1 MKKLYCKDSG
11 EKSLINSLRPY
22 LQTIIKPLLVLLF
35 LLISLGLWG
44 QRNYQTRATGN
55 WNANNTWQVSVDGG
69 AFVNCAV
76 GDYPGVAENTGTV
89 TILNNHNV
97 TLNLSPANSIGSLV
111 IASGANA
118 TTLTFGAEWVLNVIG
133 DVNISSTNANVAK
146 SIALNTGILNCSNLN
161 LTSSNGNDSR
171 DAFVVLTSGT
181 LTINGDITMNAAGAR
196 TYLRFNGGG
205 TINVG
210 GTISG
215 GNITSNGGG
224 HNTNAPT
231 AGTVNYNGTSGSQ
244 YIGTYTYFN
253 LSVEGNA
260 VKQLSG
266 NTSVNNE
273 LSLNGGVIQLGN
285 FNLTMT
291 NANPTGKITGSFG
304 ASSMVETDGSGFFII
319 NNVNSN
325 RPNILFP
332 IGSEG
337 YYTPFNMVTTGN
349 TNNSNISVRTVKQF
363 INGNFVGRYWDV
375 VSNNT
380 RTATL
385 EFTYDASEA
394 NGSPANYTTWTKTG
408 AGSWIL
414 SDGTTTL
421 GTYSFTVAG
430 GTNNITATAKS
441 FTAGAI
447 GTYYSYESG
456 PWNEANTW
464 TTDPSGTTRVNPAV
478 PSDNDV
484 VVILVDKEVWLTSN
498 VTAANI
504 DIQINDGGT
513 LNQGTFSFT
522 AGLKALHGQGKLKLA
537 SASFPTATTNTL
549 VQAGGGT
556 VEYTAPVTLPVAQTS
571 YNHLEISAAG
581 VVLQA
586 SNITVRGNLTINSGT
601 YQINDGT
608 TQRLQLSVDGDLLVK
623 SGASITTGTGNTT
636 SGGNLSGGTAPFT
649 NYYDTYSHRI
659 VLNGNFTNNGTV
671 RFTNQTYP
679 TYTTYPTNGF
689 ATVYFMGATDNLVYC
704 NGQTDFHN
712 LVLDKG
718 TDQTFKLTV
727 QSTAYSNFR
736 LFGRNDM
743 GGDGG
748 TADNP
753 NLRKALWIRT
763 GSLVLQG
770 LLVIPSLTE
779 GGGGGTPN
787 SDFYVPANAALILDG
802 PEVVVLSTADDYREV
817 NVAFGISGGSDALY
831 GINKGAQASSFSI
844 YGKLQIN
851 NGYFSTRE
859 SGGFITWDTAS
870 GQFIITGGTIDAKQ
884 YRAAGGA
891 SGLASYEQSGGTLI
905 LRGRFQR
912 IPTQYTT
919 INDLKNFTAATLDN
933 TRRTNGLE
941 DIKGTFNI
949 NNPANVFNMSGGT
962 IRIYDVCGT
971 NPYAV
976 DIFAAANNISVTG
989 GTLEIDS
996 RTGNVPADDRDFTI
1010 RSNAPLGNLRVIRT
1024 SGAQS
1029 TLLDNAYSLTV
1040 VQNLE
1045 VVSGVLNTQNTNVTV
1060 GGNIRF
1066 YNGATYTAGT
1076 GTLTLNGADDQQFR
1090 IDLAS
1095 ALALQNLRIEKNKY
1109 FHVEFAGSQKTVNI
1123 AGDLWLENAE
1133 LKDNGNNL
1141 NVAGNVYNAGT
1152 HTGTGRIH
1160 FNGSSLQTISGS
1172 GEFGNL
1178 RFQNTNGTTA
1188 PISLASN
1195 VIVNGLITFNNN
1207 KLLNIGNYNLR
1218 LTETASFASN
1228 NANRYITSNGAAG
1241 DGGVTKV
1248 FNSNSEFV
1256 FPVGSGGYT
1265 PVSLTVNGTP
1275 NSYGAIT
1282 VVPVAY
1288 AHPNV
1293 TAPGRSLNY
1302 FWRVKSSDFDLG
1314 SATISHSYT
1323 YLQSSVVAGGD
1334 VSEAGYVPARFNSA
1348 VNNWTKGVSTDINT
1362 TSNVISGVF
1371 LTDVDF
1377 IDGDYTAGD
1386 DDPINPF
1393 GMPVIYYSRQSGF
1406 WDQTST
1412 WSLTGHTMDNAPG
1425 TIPGASDIVIIGN
1438 GHKVDLRTHN
1448 TNINTGVQSCASLQ
1462 IEAGATLDVGYN
1474 PGSNFN
1480 LVRSHPNGNGL
1491 IRITTSY
1498 TSGSTFAFP
1507 SGDFS
1512 DFNNNLGT
1520 TELYSTNPTAGTTYW
1535 LPNGISTY
1543 GNLIISPLGGSNI
1556 IFANNDVTILGN
1568 CTLKGQ
1574 NADSWFLPTWNGN
1587 YPTAPAAR
1595 VAKTITIKG
1604 NFDIQGGSFG
1614 WYGSNGGG
1622 AQNVVVE
1629 GNVIVAPGAGIDVW
1643 SPNTSQ
1649 SMAIGGSLINNSTNT
1664 IASGTSTRSYVNF
1677 TQVPVTFFGANNAQ
1691 ITNTAGSPRTDFSTL
1706 TINKGNSK
1714 ETSLICNIG
1723 GTLNT
1728 PTNDWLT
1735 IQNGTFEYSRTGNL
1749 SITTTSAFT
1758 IPASGG
1764 LHINTPSE
1772 VLIGNASN
1780 NNADLFLNG
1789 KLSIA
1794 NGDLYIGPKTFPNNN
1809 NDIEYSAGG
1818 AAEIE
1823 LTGGR
1828 LFVNGQIR
1836 RNPATS
1842 LGVLKYSQSGNSQV
1856 TILGNAAIP
1865 GNAKLE
1871 IANSG
1876 SSFSMADDSKLIIV
1890 RGGGTTFG
1898 DLYLRPETSDVT
1910 GGEILFSQV
1919 PIGITVDAVQTYT
1932 LDATVP
1938 LNNITITGKTA
1949 ATARNAT
1956 VKLLISPL
1964 ILNGHLTLS
1973 NIRSFFD
1980 ANVDYNINV
1989 TIGGDLDNNGTYNHY
2004 NNTTTFAGG
2013 IQTIKGNTATG
2024 FYDLVINPV
2033 TSLSV
2038 IRNVSVTRHTTIGS
2052 GTLILGA
2059 NTLSVGGNLVNNSTY
2074 TTAAG
2079 ALNLNGNSG
2088 VQQISGTGTFG
2099 RLEINNPSGARLN
2112 NDVTLQSNL
2121 RLTQGILN
2129 INQYLLTLGTASVIE
2144 GTPDVTRMITSDG
2157 VYTNQGVK
2165 KVFNASYTGTY
2176 VIPVGS
2182 AGKYTPARLQVTA
2195 NTGGAGYLRVNPVNS
2210 QHPSAL
2216 SPYRALKY
2224 YWDVE
2229 SSGLTGITGNMQ
2241 LTYFNS
2247 DVLQSPDD
2255 EALYVA
2261 ARLLTP
2267 GTSWS
2272 KANPGPDSDNVN
2284 ENTDVITFTYS
2295 ASDDLSGEYTA
2306 SVDTDI
2312 PDNIP
2317 VYRTVKDGDWDDP
2330 SVWEQVSI
2338 YNPYLPAIPNGFIVQ
2353 IDHDIAVNV
2362 QNIFTYRATING
2374 RLKFLASFSGHNIGN
2389 VDGSGTLYLESATFP
2404 AGKYT
2409 DFLNCAN
2416 NAVLEYGGESKNYT
2430 INASLYSSASTVKIT
2445 GSGTRTMPNKNLVF
2459 CQQLIFDGPVIN
2471 MTSGSPVYTILGTLE
2486 RYNSSTL
2493 NATNATIAFAGSAPQ
2508 TIGGILGD
2516 FNESNALNRLQ
2527 INNAQGLTI
2536 NGPTDIKALTLTTG
2550 LIHTSSSNPLRIVAT
2565 ANNVVSASTGN
2576 ANSYVNGPLT
2586 KRISSGDFFSFPIG
2600 KSGVWGNK
2608 LRLSNSLTGVIDW
2621 TAEFFAPNSTY
2632 TEKKGDMSAVDSHG
2646 FYRVSAP
2653 NGSTAVVNLIWDSQ
2667 SDVTP
2672 LVTANGLTDMR
2683 VSRFNTS
2690 EMKWEEVAST
2700 ASGNNVAGMVST
2712 LTNETMGATA
2722 SADYAIGSVNSIK
2735 PKAQFNTGTY
2745 VCGLTSGLP
2754 ITIVATGA
2762 VAFNYTITYSINNVP
2777 QAPVTITSMPYT
2789 LATSVSGN
2797 YKLISF
2803 TFNNGTRTGVVD
2815 GKTVSVYELPTAAS
2829 AGGDKSLCGAS
2840 STTLEANTPIIG
2852 TGLWSVVS
2860 GIGGSFIAPTAPNS
2874 EFNGTNGTNYTLR
2887 WTISNGQCS
2896 SSDDVSIAFP
2906 LLPIQPGLFTES
2918 KTIVCQGEEG
2928 VRYTVPVI
2936 PAAVYNWSYS
2946 GNGVTINGVDNS
2958 VTLDFSL
2965 SATSGILSVYTTN
2978 GCGNS
2983 TARNI
2988 SITVNN
2994 TPSVSLAFDGGDPI
3008 VCFGETVSFSAT
3020 NTGPSINTYEYFVN
3034 NVSSELSSS
3043 PSFIYHSPS
3052 DDYTVFVIGTT
3063 SNGCSDVSNVI
3074 NISINQTPGIWIG
3087 TEDEDWMK
3095 PTNWCSGLAPMA
3107 NADIEI
3113 SSKAVNN
3120 PTINSALTI
3129 NNLTIQSG
3137 TSLTLAGAAKVTVN
3151 GSLINNG
3158 TLVINNNSEIDGL
3171 ASLITKGTI
3180 TGTGSSNIKLT
3191 LPKDRWFYITSGIS
3205 SATLG
3210 NFSTGNAAATV
3221 HVHRNNQ
3228 WYSTGIANVNT
3239 ALLPLEGVLVKYASD
3254 PTFTIDYAGAIN
3266 NGPLTR
3272 NYTTNGWYL
3281 FGNPYPSFINWQD
3294 DAGWNRPNIDGTMWY
3309 RTLVG
3314 SDMVFITY
3322 NRWAAAGARVAMFPS
3337 GTWGS
3342 ESDLANIPP
3351 MQAVWVKAFTPTSI
3365 SVNNDARNHGV
3376 SGSQLKSSSA
3386 NNADII
3392 RIVASNNSSRDGA
3405 VVYFSNQSLET
3416 LDKGDSEKRFNDSQL
3431 IPEVYTRIGTTA
3443 AAING
3448 LTPLDNNSR
3457 TIPLSVRNRNNQNVT
3472 LHFDLDKF
3480 NPIYSIYLED
3490 KLNGQWSNL
3499 RVTNA
3504 YTYTPAVMGE
3514 VNDRFII
3521 HISYVPTS
3529 VVNPEENSTTTNSI
3543 TITGIRGK
3551 AVVKIDSQLL
3561 NTEDGLIEVY
3571 TMEGQKVS
3579 ETITAASETLI
3590 SLPRVDAMFVV
3601 KVTAGGTTKTEK
3613 VLGKY

>member
-1 MKKLYCKDSG
+1 MKKLYVFFKLFA
-11 EKSLINSLRPY
+11 SLFCNNKFTNSY
-22 LQTIIKPLLVLLF
+22 LKRFSL
-35 LLISLGLWG
+35 LLILFGIGFIGFAQS
-44 QRNYQTRATGN
+44 
-55 WNANNTWQVSVDGG
+55 
-69 AFVNCAV
+69 V
-76 GDYPGVAENTGTV
+76 GDYRTQNFNRDWSALNAWERWNGTGWAQPTAEQGYPGQFIGTGTV
-89 TILNNHNV
+89 TIRNYGRTT
-97 TLNLSPANSIGSLV
+97 TLDVSPAFSISSLV
-111 IASGANA
+111 FATGNQN
-118 TTLTFGAEWVLNVIG
+118 TTLQFSGTNELDVTG
-133 DVNISSTNANVAK
+133 DVTVQNTTDNNAKRIYLDGGKLKCA
-146 SIALNTGILNCSNLN
+146 NLY
-161 LTSSNGNDSR
+161 LTSSGGNDNR
-171 DAFVVLTSGT
+171 DAWLRISTGT
-181 LTINGDITMNAAGAR
+181 LTVAGDIVMSSVAAR
-196 TYLRFNGGG
+196 TYITCNNAA

-210 GTISG
+210 GTMSG
-215 GNITSNGGG
+215 GGFSASTS
-224 HNTNAPT
+224 
-231 AGTVNYNGTSGSQ
+231 TVNYNGTSGSQ
-244 YIGTYTYFN
+244 NVGNYTYYN

-266 NTSVNNE
+266 NTTVSNV
-273 LSLNGGVIQLGN
+273 LSLNGGVLQLGN
-285 FNLTMT
+285 FDLTIT
-291 NANPTGKITGSFG
+291 SAEASRITGSFG
-304 ASSMVETDGSGFFII
+304 STNMIETNGTGYLIRSGVAAA
-319 NNVNSN
+319 NV
-325 RPNILFP
+325 PILFP
-332 IGSEG
+332 VGSDG
-337 YYTPFNMVTTGN
+337 IYAPVSVNAISAS
-349 TNNSNISVRTVKQF
+349 SNISIRTVKQF

-375 VSNNT
+375 VSSAS

-408 AGSWIL
+408 AGSWIV

-421 GTYSFTVAG
+421 GTNSFTVAG
-430 GTNNITATAKS
+430 GTNNITATEKS

-447 GTYYSYESG
+447 GTYYTYQSG
-456 PWNEANTW
+456 PWNDPDTW
-464 TTDPSGTTRVNPAV
+464 TTDPSGTTRVGSAV
-478 PSDNDV
+478 PGENDV

-522 AGLKALHGQGKLKLA
+522 AGLKALRGQGKLQLA

-549 VQAGGGT
+549 VQTGGGT
-556 VEYTAPVTLPVAQTS
+556 VEYTAPVTLPVAQPS

-581 VVLQA
+581 VVLQT
-586 SNITVRGNLTINSGT
+586 SNITIRGNLTINSGT
-601 YQINDGT
+601 HQINDGT
-608 TQRLQLSVDGDLLVK
+608 TQRLQLSVDGDVLVK
-623 SGASITTGTGNTT
+623 SGAFITTGTGNTT
-636 SGGNLSGGTAPFT
+636 SGGSLTGGTAPFT
-649 NYYDTYSHRI
+649 NYYNTYSHRI
-659 VLNGNFTNNGTV
+659 VLKGNFTNNGTV
-671 RFTNQTYP
+671 RFTNQTMP
-679 TYTTYPTNGF
+679 SFTSFPTNGF
-689 ATVYFMGATDNLVYC
+689 ATVYFMGATDNLLYC
-704 NGQTDFHN
+704 NGQTDFYN

-727 QSTAYSNFR
+727 QSTAYANFR
-736 LFGRNDM
+736 LFGRNDQ
-743 GGDGG
+743 GGEGG
-748 TADNP
+748 GANP

-779 GGGGGTPN
+779 ANAGGSPN
-787 SDFYVPANAALILDG
+787 GDFYIPANGALVLDG
-802 PEVVVLSTADDYREV
+802 NEVIVLSTADDYREV
-817 NVAFGISGGSDALY
+817 NVAYGISAANNAALGILASGG
-831 GINKGAQASSFSI
+831 GTQSFSV
-844 YGKLQIN
+844 YGRFQVN

-859 SGGFITWDTAS
+859 SGGFITWDLAS
-870 GQFIITGGTIDAKQ
+870 GQFILNGGTIDAKQ
-884 YRAAGGA
+884 LRAAGGA

-905 LRGRFQR
+905 LRGRFKR
-912 IPTQYTT
+912 VPTAYSSINNLKDFSASTLNTT
-919 INDLKNFTAATLDN
+919 RETGGLD
-933 TRRTNGLE
+933 GSM
-941 DIKGTFNI
+941 GTFNI
-949 NNPANVFNMSGGT
+949 NASANVFNMSGGT
-962 IRIYDVCGT
+962 VRIYDVCGT
-971 NPYAV
+971 NPFAV
-976 DIFAAANNISVTG
+976 DIFAAANNINVTG
-989 GTLEIDS
+989 GTFELDS

-1010 RSNAPLGNLRVIRT
+1010 RSNAPLGNLSVIRT
-1024 SGAQS
+1024 SGARS
-1029 TLLDNAYSLTV
+1029 TLLDNAYPLRV

-1060 GGNIRF
+1060 GGNIRL

-1109 FHVEFAGSQKTVNI
+1109 FHVEFDGSQKTVNI

-1133 LKDNGNNL
+1133 LKDNGNTL
-1141 NVAGNVYNAGT
+1141 NVAGNVYNTGT

-1160 FNGSSLQTISGS
+1160 FNGSSLQTISGN

-1178 RFQNTNGTTA
+1178 RFENTNVAAA
-1188 PISLASN
+1188 PISLTSN
-1195 VIVNGLITFNNN
+1195 VIVNGSITFNNN

-1248 FNSNSEFV
+1248 FNSNSPFV

-1275 NSYGAIT
+1275 NSYGSIT
-1282 VVPVAY
+1282 VVPVVY
-1288 AHPNV
+1288 THPNV

-1323 YLQSSVVAGGD
+1323 YLQSSVVTGGD

-1348 VNNWTKGVSTDINT
+1348 VNNWTKGVSADINT

-1371 LTDVDF
+1371 LTNVDF

-1393 GMPVIYYSRQSGF
+1393 GMPVIFYSRQSGF

-1412 WSLTGHTMDNAPG
+1412 WSLTGHTVDNAPG
-1425 TIPGASDIVIIGN
+1425 TVPGASDIVIIGN

-1448 TNINTGVQSCASLQ
+1448 TTINFGIQSSASLQ

-1491 IRITTSY
+1491 IRITTSF

-1512 DFNNNLGT
+1512 DFNSNLGT
-1520 TELYSTNPTAGTTYW
+1520 TELYSTNPAAGTTYW

-1568 CTLKGQ
+1568 LITKGQ

-1587 YPTAPAAR
+1587 YPGAIAR
-1595 VAKTITIKG
+1595 VAKTITVKG

-1614 WYGSNGGG
+1614 WYGNNGGG

-1629 GNVIVAPGAGIDVW
+1629 GDVIVAPGAGIDVW

-1691 ITNTAGSPRTDFSTL
+1691 ITNTAGSPSTDFSTL

-1714 ETSLICNIG
+1714 ETSLVCNIG

-1728 PTNDWLT
+1728 PTNNWLT
-1735 IQNGTFEYSRTGNL
+1735 IQNGTFAYERTGNL

-1758 IPASGG
+1758 IPVSGG

-1842 LGVLKYSQSGNSQV
+1842 AGVLKYAQSGNSQV

-1871 IANSG
+1871 IANTG

-1919 PIGITVDAVQTYT
+1919 PTGISIDAVQSYT

-1938 LNNITITGKTA
+1938 LNNLTITGKTTG
-1949 ATARNAT
+1949 TARNAT
-1956 VKLLISPL
+1956 VKLLISSL
-1964 ILNGHLTLS
+1964 VLNGHLTLS

-1989 TIGGDLDNNGTYNHY
+1989 TIGGDLDNSGTYNHY
-2004 NNTTTFAGG
+2004 NNTTTFSGG
-2013 IQTIKGNTATG
+2013 TQTIKGSTVTD
-2024 FYDLVINPV
+2024 FYDLAVNPV
-2033 TSLSV
+2033 TSLSL
-2038 IRNVSVTRHTTIGS
+2038 IRNVSVTRHATIGS

-2059 NTLSVGGNLVNNSTY
+2059 NTLSVGGDLVNNSTY
-2074 TTAAG
+2074 TTGTG
-2079 ALNLNGNSG
+2079 ALSLNGNSG

-2112 NDVTLQSNL
+2112 NDVALQGSL

-2129 INQYLLTLGTASVIE
+2129 INQYLLTLGTASTIE
-2144 GTPDVTRMITSDG
+2144 GTPDATRMIVSDG

-2176 VIPVGS
+2176 VIPVGT
-2182 AGKYTPARLQVTA
+2182 AGKYTPASLQVTS

-2216 SPYRALKY
+2216 DPYRTLKY

-2229 SSGLTGITGNMQ
+2229 SSGLTGITGNLQ

-2247 DVLQSPDD
+2247 DVLQTPAD

-2272 KANPGPDSDNVN
+2272 KANPGPGSDNVN

-2295 ASDDLSGEYTA
+2295 ASDNLSGEYTA
-2306 SVDTDI
+2306 GVDTDF

-2317 VYRTVKDGDWDDP
+2317 VFRTVKDGDWDDP
-2330 SVWEQVSI
+2330 SVWVQVGD
-2338 YNPYLPAIPNGFIVQ
+2338 YNPALPEIPNGFIVL

-2362 QNIFTYRATING
+2362 PNIFTYRATINN
-2374 RLKFLASFSGHNIGN
+2374 RLKFIAPFSGHNIGN
-2389 VDGSGTLYLESATFP
+2389 VDGSGTLYVESANFP
-2404 AGKYT
+2404 AGKFT
-2409 DFLNCAN
+2409 DFLDCAN
-2416 NAVLEYGGESKNYT
+2416 NSTLEYGGESKDYT
-2430 INASLYSSASTVKIT
+2430 INASLYSSASIVKIT
-2445 GSGTRTMPNKNLVF
+2445 GSGIRTMPNSNVTF
-2459 CQQLIFDGPVIN
+2459 CNKLILDGPTVN
-2471 MTSGSPVYTILGTLE
+2471 MSANRTYTILGTLE
-2486 RYNSSTL
+2486 RYNSATL
-2493 NATNATIAFAGSAPQ
+2493 NATTATIAFAGSAPQ
-2508 TIGGILGD
+2508 TIGGVLGD
-2516 FNESNALNRLQ
+2516 FNGSNALNRLQ

-2536 NGPTDIKALTLTTG
+2536 NGPTDVKGLTLTTG
-2550 LIHTSSSNPLRIVAT
+2550 LIHTSSTNPLRIIAT
-2565 ANNVVSASTGN
+2565 GNSVVSALTGN

-2586 KRISSGDFFSFPIG
+2586 KRISSGDFFYFPIG

-2608 LRLSNSLTGVIDW
+2608 LRLTNSLPGVIDW
-2621 TAEFFAPNSTY
+2621 TAEFFTPNSTY
-2632 TEKKGDMSAVDSHG
+2632 TEKMGDMSAVDSHG

-2653 NGSTAVVNLIWDSQ
+2653 IGSTAVVNLSWDSQ

-2672 LVTANGLTDMR
+2672 LVTANGLADMR
-2683 VSRFNTS
+2683 VSRYNTS
-2690 EMKWEEVAST
+2690 EEKWEEVAST
-2700 ASGNNVAGMVST
+2700 ATGNNSTGTVST
-2712 LTNETMGATA
+2712 LANETMGATA
-2722 SADYAIGSVNSIK
+2722 TADYAIGSVNSIK

-2745 VCGLTSGLP
+2745 VCGLASGLP

-2777 QAPVTITSMPYT
+2777 QAPVTISSMPYT
-2789 LATSVSGN
+2789 LATSVPGN

-2803 TFNNGTRTGVVD
+2803 TYNNGTRSGVVD
-2815 GKTVSVYELPTAAS
+2815 NKVVSVYELPTTAS
-2829 AGGDKSLCGAS
+2829 AGADQSLCGAS

-2860 GIGGSFIAPTAPNS
+2860 GTGGSFVAPTIPNS
-2874 EFNGTNGTNYTLR
+2874 EFNGTNGTTYTLR

-2946 GNGVTINGVDNS
+2946 GNGATINGTENS

-2965 SATSGILSVYTTN
+2965 LATSGILSVYTTN

-2983 TARNI
+2983 AARNI
-2988 SITVNN
+2988 NITVNN
-2994 TPSVSLAFDGGDPI
+2994 TPSVSLAFDGGDPT

-3020 NTGPSINTYEYFVN
+3020 NTGPSINSYEYFVN
-3034 NVSSELSSS
+3034 NVSSEISSG

-3052 DDYTVFVIGTT
+3052 EDYEVYVIGTT
-3063 SNGCSDVSNVI
+3063 INGCSDISNVI
-3074 NISINQTPGIWIG
+3074 SISINQTPGIWIG
-3087 TEDEDWMK
+3087 HEDEDWMK
-3095 PTNWCSGLAPMA
+3095 QSNWCNYSLPDENTSVVINNKANLPEISNNEVVCKDVLISGGATLTLSNGGKLTVNNNFVNNGEFILDNKLGINGLASFINLGPISGSGLARVKLDIPA
-3107 NADIEI
+3107 NRWYYLSNPLKNTVFGSFKAGTADAIVYTYFKAWIDRKVADVEI
-3113 SSKAVNN
+3113 PNLEGLLIKYSTEELGRLNFTGNLNSGFDAFNN
-3120 PTINSALTI
+3120 PNSI
-3129 NNLTIQSG
+3129 S
-3137 TSLTLAGAAKVTVN
+3137 KVL
-3151 GSLINNG
+3151 SR
-3158 TLVINNNSEIDGL
+3158 D
-3171 ASLITKGTI
+3171 
-3180 TGTGSSNIKLT
+3180 
-3191 LPKDRWFYITSGIS
+3191 W
-3205 SATLG
+3205 
-3210 NFSTGNAAATV
+3210 
-3221 HVHRNNQ
+3221 H
-3228 WYSTGIANVNT
+3228 
-3239 ALLPLEGVLVKYASD
+3239 
-3254 PTFTIDYAGAIN
+3254 
-3266 NGPLTR
+3266 
-3272 NYTTNGWYL
+3272 L
-3281 FGNPYPSFINWQD
+3281 FGNPFPSFINWQSG
-3294 DAGWNRPNIDGTMWY
+3294 AGWSRADVSATIWY
-3309 RTLVG
+3309 RTEVDGILR
-3314 SDMVFITY
+3314 FITY
-3322 NRWAAAGARVAMFPS
+3322 NRSAEPGARAAFYPE
-3337 GTWGS
+3337 GTTIAS
-3342 ESDLANIPP
+3342 EQELALIPP
-3351 MQAVWVKAFTPTSI
+3351 MQAVWVRAWAPTTLSVGNAARVHGVPVSYLKNSSI
-3365 SVNNDARNHGV
+3365 SGD
-3376 SGSQLKSSSA
+3376 
-3386 NNADII
+3386 ADII
-3392 RIVASNNSSRDGA
+3392 RIVASNSYTKDGA
-3405 VVYFSNQSLET
+3405 VVYFSSGSAENLENT
-3416 LDKGDSEKRFNDSQL
+3416 DSEKRFNDSQL

-3457 TIPLSVRNRNNQNVT
+3457 TIPLSVRNRVNNDVT
-3472 LHFDLDKF
+3472 LNFDIDRF

-3490 KLNGQWSNL
+3490 KVNGQWTNL
-3499 RVTNA
+3499 RETNA
-3504 YTYTPAVMGE
+3504 YTYTPAVLGD
-3514 VNDRFII
+3514 VHNRFVI

-3529 VVNPEENSTTTNSI
+3529 VVNPEENETTANGI
-3543 TITGIRGK
+3543 TITGVRGK
-3551 AVVKIDSQLL
+3551 AVVKIDSQLVS
-3561 NTEDGLIEVY
+3561 TEDGLIEVY

-3590 SLPRVDAMFVV
+3590 SLPRVDAMFVI
-3601 KVTAGGTTKTEK
+3601 KVTAGGITKTEK